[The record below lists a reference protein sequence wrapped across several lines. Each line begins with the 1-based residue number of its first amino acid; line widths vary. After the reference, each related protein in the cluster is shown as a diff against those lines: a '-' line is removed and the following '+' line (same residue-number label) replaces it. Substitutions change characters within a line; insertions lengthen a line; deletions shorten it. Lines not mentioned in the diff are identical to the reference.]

1 MVNPSESRQPRP
13 AERPVSSPVN
23 VAGGSHAS
31 DPAKACESAANGEIH
46 PPSADQ
52 WEMSADRGWNLCWSE
67 AERVP
72 RSMSVPSHHLRIGTR
87 GSPMALRQ
95 TALVRDRL
103 VAARPELA
111 ATGAVEI
118 VTIRTTGDR
127 VQDRLL
133 AEIGGKG
140 LFVKEIEE
148 ALIAGQIDLA
158 VHSLKDLETWLPAG
172 LAITCVL
179 PRDDPRDAYLST
191 SAASLAALPTG
202 ARVGTASLRRE
213 AQLLRRRPDL
223 TILPI
228 RGNVSTRMRKLDSG
242 QIDALVLALCGLERL
257 GKAELST
264 EILSREIM
272 LPALGQS
279 ALALECC
286 AADEALRQ
294 LLDPLHDPR
303 SAACVGAERAMLA
316 ALEGS
321 CRTPIAGHAEL
332 EGDRLI
338 VEGLLL
344 KPDGGSEIRDRRE
357 GTMANAEALGTE
369 LGRTLRDRAGLGFW
383 LG

>member
-1 MVNPSESRQPRP
+1 
-13 AERPVSSPVN
+13 
-23 VAGGSHAS
+23 
-31 DPAKACESAANGEIH
+31 
-46 PPSADQ
+46 
-52 WEMSADRGWNLCWSE
+52 
-67 AERVP
+67 
-72 RSMSVPSHHLRIGTR
+72 VPSHHLRIGTR

-158 VHSLKDLETWLPAG
+158 VHSLKDLETWLPEG

-179 PRDDPRDAYLST
+179 TRDDPRDAFLST
-191 SAASLAALPTG
+191 KAANLAALPEG
-202 ARVGTASLRRE
+202 ARIGTASLRRQ
-213 AQLLRRRPDL
+213 AQLLRQRPDL
-223 TILPI
+223 TIVPI
-228 RGNVSTRMRKLDSG
+228 RGNVNTRIRKLDSG
-242 QIDALVLALCGLERL
+242 EIDALVLALCGLKRL
-257 GKAELST
+257 GKAELAT

-272 LPALGQS
+272 LPAVGQG
-279 ALALECC
+279 ALALECR

-294 LLDPLHDPR
+294 LLDALHDPR
-303 SAACVGAERAMLA
+303 TAACVGAERAMLA
-316 ALEGS
+316 ALDGS